1 MGILS
6 EMFKLVAADGAE
18 RVIKGYQRSQPKAG
32 IQTYNK
38 HSAGLSTLPAKVD
51 LRPQMT
57 SVEDQGQTNSCTA
70 NATAGAFEYL
80 FKRHQGVA
88 QDVSRLYIYY
98 NARYVADPDEID
110 DEGATISDVIDGLKQ
125 YGACTETTWVFDESA
140 VNTEPEAD
148 AYDEGACFVV
158 ENARLV
164 PVELAA
170 WKTALAAG
178 NPIIFGLEL
187 FDSFD
192 KHRKPGLVPTPSGAE
207 VARGTHAGHA
217 MLCVGYSD
225 PDEVFIVRNSWGTA
239 WGDQGYCY
247 IPYRYLMSPEY
258 NDGDCWI
265 IERVD
270 ELPRDEAT
278 WSDDDESVLEEAAHA
293 LAAMDEETYG
303 NFLEAMG
310 QCPFEQRLALIFLT
324 AVGADGEVSDD
335 ELEVVKQYLEPVIEF
350 TGGNRN
356 AAGILKQARRLLA
369 DEDLLDESIDLIWEW
384 FDYDVLAGIAHQ
396 IEEAAA
402 ADGLER
408 AERKFIDSLI
418 ERWQAPAD
426 SEETDEDEDEDD
438 DDDEEEEEE
447 EDEEEDDEDE
457 DEDDKK

>member
-6 EMFKLVAADGAE
+6 EMFKLVAADGVV
-18 RVIKGYQRSQPKAG
+18 RSVIGYQRSQPKDG
-32 IQTYNK
+32 TQTYDK
-38 HSAGLSTLPAKVD
+38 ASAGLNKLPAKVD

-57 SVEDQGQTNSCTA
+57 SIEDQGQTNSCTA

-80 FKRHQGVA
+80 FKRHQGVN

-98 NARYVADPDEID
+98 NARYVDDPDQIA
-110 DEGATISDVIDGLKQ
+110 DEGATISNVIEGLKQ
-125 YGACTETTWVFDESA
+125 YGACTEKTWTFDEAS
-140 VNTEPEAD
+140 VNAEPEPG
-148 AYDEGACFVV
+148 AYDEGACFMV
-158 ENARLV
+158 ENAKLV

-207 VARGTHAGHA
+207 AARGTHAGHA

-265 IERVD
+265 IERID
-270 ELPRDEAT
+270 ELPRDEES
-278 WSDDDESVLEEAAHA
+278 WSDDVESVLEEASHA
-293 LAAMDEETYG
+293 LAAMDEDSYG
-303 NFLEAMG
+303 NFLAAMG
-310 QCPFEQRLALIFLT
+310 ACPFEQRLALIFLT
-324 AVGADGEVSDD
+324 AVGADGEVSDE
-335 ELEVVKQYLEPVIEF
+335 ELDVVKQYLEPVIEV

-356 AAGILKQARRLLA
+356 AAGILKQARRLLG
-369 DEDLLDESIDLIWEW
+369 DEALLEESMDLLWEW
-384 FDYDVLAGIAHQ
+384 FDYDVLASITNQ

-402 ADGLER
+402 ADGIETGER
-408 AERKFIDSLI
+408 EFIDALI
-418 ERWQAPAD
+418 ERWQAPAED
-426 SEETDEDEDEDD
+426 GEAADNEE
-438 DDDEEEEEE
+438 EEEEEE
-447 EDEEEDDEDE
+447 EDDDEDHEDDEDE
-457 DEDDKK
+457 DEEDAKK